1 MKDIKEIRRR
11 LWHSLDMA
19 YVKQWLFVAAG
30 CAPITWLILRLSTR
44 GYHAE
49 EQAPLIW
56 ISIAITIGPILIF
69 CIIRTFNIFRRPE
82 SYHFCKTVLCNPKG
96 GSLRDTI
103 KFTVLLE
110 DGDGDQFASDT
121 HSIFH
126 THTGIFGLGLEDYV
140 NRTVTAGYNEETGQV
155 VIIG

>member
-1 MKDIKEIRRR
+1 MKDTKEIRRR

-19 YVKQWLFVAAG
+19 YVKQWLFVAAV

-56 ISIAITIGPILIF
+56 ISIAIIIGPILVF
-69 CIIRTFNIFRRPE
+69 CAIRTFNIFRHPE
-82 SYHFCKTVLCNPKG
+82 SYHFCKTTLYNPKG
-96 GSLRDTI
+96 GSMRDTI
-103 KFTVLLE
+103 KFTVVLE
-110 DGDGDQFASDT
+110 DADGDQFAADT
-121 HSIFH
+121 HSIFY
-126 THTGIFGLGLEDYV
+126 THTNMFGLGLEDYV

-155 VIIG
+155 VIIN

>member
-1 MKDIKEIRRR
+1 MKDIKEIRRQ

-19 YVKQWLFVAAG
+19 YVKMWLFVAVV

-126 THTGIFGLGLEDYV
+126 THTSMFGLGFEDYV